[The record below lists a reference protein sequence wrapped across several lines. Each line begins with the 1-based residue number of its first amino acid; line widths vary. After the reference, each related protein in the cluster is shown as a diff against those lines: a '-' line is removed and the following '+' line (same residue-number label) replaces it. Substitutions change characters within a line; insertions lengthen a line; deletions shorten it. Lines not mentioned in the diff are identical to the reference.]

1 MVGCLSDLRGQG
13 CLMAPE
19 DVAVGFM
26 FLGLAIGGAF
36 IGRFAYHFTK
46 ELKDKPDRFDIY

>member
-1 MVGCLSDLRGQG
+1 
-13 CLMAPE
+13 MAPE

-36 IGRFAYHFTK
+36 IGRFAYHFYR
-46 ELKDKPDRFDIY
+46 EIQDKPDRFDIF

>member
-1 MVGCLSDLRGQG
+1 MVGCLPDLRRQG
-13 CLMAPE
+13 EVMAPE

-36 IGRFAYHFTK
+36 IGRFAYHFYR
-46 ELKDKPDRFDIY
+46 EIQDKPDRFDIF

>member
-1 MVGCLSDLRGQG
+1 VVGCLSDLRGEGQV
-13 CLMAPE
+13 MQPE

-26 FLGLAIGGAF
+26 FFGLAIGGAF
-36 IGRFAYHFTK
+36 IGRFAYHFAK

>member
-1 MVGCLSDLRGQG
+1 
-13 CLMAPE
+13 MAPE
-19 DVAVGFM
+19 DVAVGLM

-36 IGRFAYHFTK
+36 IGRFAYHFAK

>member
-1 MVGCLSDLRGQG
+1 
-13 CLMAPE
+13 MAPE

-36 IGRFAYHFTK
+36 IGRFAYNFCK
-46 ELKDKPDRFDIY
+46 ELDKPDRFDIF

>member
-1 MVGCLSDLRGQG
+1 
-13 CLMAPE
+13 MAPE

-36 IGRFAYHFTK
+36 IGRFAYHFYQ
-46 ELKDKPDRFDIY
+46 ELNKKDRFDIF